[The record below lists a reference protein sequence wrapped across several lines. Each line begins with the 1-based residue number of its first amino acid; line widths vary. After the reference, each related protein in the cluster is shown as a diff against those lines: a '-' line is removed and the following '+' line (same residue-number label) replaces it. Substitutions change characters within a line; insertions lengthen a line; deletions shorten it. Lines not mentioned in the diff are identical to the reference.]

1 MKRFLYYFSWTIV
14 VSFIIYLGAKYQMW
28 LQLEASK
35 NFELSSLYLYSTI
48 FPIVIGMMLRLPK
61 LLTEIRQNS
70 QWTFD
75 WVKFIGIGL
84 PSFCILSMYVLP
96 FYLPESMLSLI
107 PNAIMFRNQTIQVV
121 AGVVLGFIL
130 LDSVKK

>member
-1 MKRFLYYFSWTIV
+1 MCFDEGDYMKTFLYYFCWTIV
-14 VSFIIYLGAKYQMW
+14 ISFIIYLGAKYQMW

-75 WVKFIGIGL
+75 
-84 PSFCILSMYVLP
+84 
-96 FYLPESMLSLI
+96 
-107 PNAIMFRNQTIQVV
+107 
-121 AGVVLGFIL
+121 
-130 LDSVKK
+130 